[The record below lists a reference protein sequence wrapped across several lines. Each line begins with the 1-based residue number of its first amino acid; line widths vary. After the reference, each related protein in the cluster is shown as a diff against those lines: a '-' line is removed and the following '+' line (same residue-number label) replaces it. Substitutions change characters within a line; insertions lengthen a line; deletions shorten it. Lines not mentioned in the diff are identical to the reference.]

1 MRKNSMHLM
10 NIWRAYKLLTVG
22 TLWNLETH
30 NQLSLTTFTAFSGEF
45 TRFVSFYYVLQVN
58 LWSPCL
64 RNFVNMPLLKVVLT
78 ASTRNPPS
86 PISPLISPCRTRLWW
101 SRGKSLHPSR
111 VYWPADWQGSSG
123 SSGSDSMLWD
133 PGRMRNLIQW
143 QPCLQKNVTALHVAS
158 HTEEEEVFSVLFSSL
173 CLSLSRSLSFNC
185 MSVWSAASFRILP
198 IILLLAKLDCFNISQ
213 HAMSGGIW
221 LILRCALF
229 SLHST
234 SLVDL
239 SRLSQ

>member
-1 MRKNSMHLM
+1 MSKQSPSSHLLLPSPAPARAQTGKVRLFWSRSRMLVGPKRNPAGYREAMKGWRQTASAWLYFTNIGCNLAPAQAKMLQDAFELSKGYSSASAKLKSVEKCMRKNSMHPM

-86 PISPLISPCRTRLWW
+86 PISPLISPCRTRLW
-101 SRGKSLHPSR
+101 
-111 VYWPADWQGSSG
+111 
-123 SSGSDSMLWD
+123 
-133 PGRMRNLIQW
+133 
-143 QPCLQKNVTALHVAS
+143 
-158 HTEEEEVFSVLFSSL
+158 
-173 CLSLSRSLSFNC
+173 
-185 MSVWSAASFRILP
+185 
-198 IILLLAKLDCFNISQ
+198 
-213 HAMSGGIW
+213 
-221 LILRCALF
+221 
-229 SLHST
+229 
-234 SLVDL
+234 
-239 SRLSQ
+239 